1 MSKCIYLFKTSI
13 STYFSSTTGGGGG
26 EGGGVGCFTGSSTGF
41 SISSFFLCLL
51 NGFLSNVFLV
61 MHGFVL
67 GDGGFSGSLGV
78 RTSGV
83 GGGCVGVL
91 TSTSSMSSP
100 LLASTSSGT
109 YNWLLS

>member
-1 MSKCIYLFKTSI
+1 MNPCICIYLIKTSI

-41 SISSFFLCLL
+41 SISFLLCLL
-51 NGFLSNVFLV
+51 TGFLSNVFLV
-61 MHGFVL
+61 ILVLVL

-91 TSTSSMSSP
+91 TSPMSSSS
-100 LLASTSSGT
+100 LASTSSGT
-109 YNWLLS
+109 YN